1 MFCSPDRE
9 HNQVSCFTK
18 KQLVFIAKKFNEKY
32 PKNQILGIDK
42 LDKKKLWNEI
52 RSKLS
57 KSCNTEWCWI
67 DSNFIKDLVKKDPEF
82 KLATFRPPMPSSWVR
97 NKYTWLSTTD
107 ILLVMKQYE
116 LKYPDFMFLGP
127 VPVDCPTGIMC
138 ELTYLNLP
146 NLHKK
151 GITKVGIVFNLDKHD
166 QPGSHW
172 TGLWIDTLNKNI
184 HYYDSYG
191 DKPHSMIKSF
201 MNKLSNQMK
210 EKGIIMKQDYNRRR
224 HQFGGSECGIYS
236 MNFIIENLNGKTLKE
251 ISSKPIPDRLMNELR
266 HYLYR
271 PPSVKTKNEMIGG
284 YVKPKKSN
292 QKINNE

>member
-18 KQLVFIAKKFNEKY
+18 KQLDFIALKYNEKY
-32 PKNQILGIDK
+32 PNNKIKAIGSSN
-42 LDKKKLWNEI
+42 KKKLWDEI

-67 DSNFIKDLVKKDPEF
+67 DSTFIKDLIKNDPEF
-82 KLATFRPPMPSSWVR
+82 KLMTFRPAMPKSWIR

-138 ELTYLNLP
+138 ELSYLNLP
-146 NLHKK
+146 ALHKK
-151 GITKVGIVFNLDKHD
+151 NIRKVGIVFNLDKHD

-172 TGLWIDTLNKNI
+172 TALWIDTNRAVI

-191 DKPHSMIKSF
+191 DKPHSMIQSF

-210 EKGIIMKQDYNRRR
+210 EKGVKMNLDYNKKR

-236 MNFIIENLNGKTLKE
+236 MNYIIEHLNGKTLNE
-251 ISSKPIPDRLMNELR
+251 ISSKRIPDKLMNELR

-271 PPSVKTKNEMIGG
+271 PPVSKQINNKRIGG
-284 YVKPKKSN
+284 KK
-292 QKINNE
+292 

>member
-18 KQLVFIAKKFNEKY
+18 KQLTFIAEKFNEKH
-32 PKNQILGIDK
+32 PRNKITNMERM
-42 LDKKKLWNEI
+42 DKKKLWDEI

-57 KSCNTEWCWI
+57 KSCDNEWCWI
-67 DSNFIKDLVKKDPEF
+67 DSDFIKNLVKRNPEF
-82 KLATFRPPMPSSWVR
+82 RLMTFRPAMPSKWLN

-127 VPVDCPTGIMC
+127 VPVDCPTGILC
-138 ELTYLNLP
+138 ELSYLNLP
-146 NLHKK
+146 ALHKK
-151 GITKVGIVFNLDKHD
+151 NITKVGVIFNLDKHN

-172 TGLWIDTLNKNI
+172 TALWTDTNRRVI

-191 DKPHSMIKSF
+191 DKPHPMIKNF
-201 MNKLSNQMK
+201 MDKLSKQMK
-210 EKGIIMKQDYNRRR
+210 NKGVDMNIDYNRRR
-224 HQFGGSECGIYS
+224 HQFGGSECGVYS
-236 MNFIIENLNGKTLKE
+236 MNYIIEHLNGKTLND

-271 PPSVKTKNEMIGG
+271 PPITKNKKTSMYGG
-284 YVKPKKSN
+284 GQKRKSN
-292 QKINNE
+292 TTK